1 MIGNHPLTNPMR
13 VVFVV
18 TLLLSLVILP
28 SLTRG
33 WSVGQSRVATLGGT
47 SNVSFYQTIGD
58 NRGGILAVGS
68 FSGSFAAGGSTYV
81 AAGYSDGLIVHYSS
95 TGEALWVKQFGGD
108 GTEIATSV
116 GIDKDGRVA
125 VGGVF
130 NDSFSTSTT
139 NLTQV
144 NTAGL
149 YDIVLLSYSFD
160 GTERWAKGFG
170 ASGNDYLQSLSVSP
184 DGLIAIG
191 GAIGGSISFGGSTL
205 LNPSSCCFAGA
216 IAVFNNLGDHQW
228 STSFGPSGMVGVY
241 GMLSIAISANGKVA
255 FGVNDICSCS
265 LQVGGQSVT
274 LSSTGDFVVGEFA
287 NDGTLNWVM
296 TEGIAG
302 SRWNKAAPYPQLI
315 QYNSLGGINFAGE
328 FRGNGTFGGS
338 EVVAS
343 QGIDAFVQS
352 FSNQGSVL
360 WTRFLSSSS
369 SDFSQGLTVDASGNV
384 YVAVWPSA
392 VTNFAGISVNPVSA
406 DGYAVRPVVIKMNS
420 LGEAI
425 WYRAIGGG
433 FVSVDAAHSSDLVF
447 GGIYSLGRTLT
458 PLGIAAPIGGYWHG
472 FLGAL
477 NSLDGSLTATTTTT
491 SMTSI
496 PSHQVVVSA
505 SSTTSPISLPNMTTS
520 STFATVERSN
530 EVPTPTTQAPFIVGP
545 TVSGALNT
553 LGTTHAMISI
563 RKPVT
568 NKSLAV
574 YAKIKVIATSKV
586 SVKVVRSSSKF
597 CKVSGTTLKGL
608 KTGSCKVTVTVTP
621 KKGKATWKTVTL
633 KVTK

>member
-1 MIGNHPLTNPMR
+1 VFGNLALRKPTR
-13 VVFVV
+13 VVCVV
-18 TLLLSLVILP
+18 TLLFSLMLLP
-28 SLTRG
+28 SLTKG
-33 WSVGQSRVATLGGT
+33 WNVGQSRVAILGGT

-58 NRGGILAVGS
+58 NRGGSFAVGS
-68 FSGSFAAGGSTYV
+68 FSGAFVVGETTYT
-81 AAGYSDGLIVHYSS
+81 ALGYSDGLIVHYSS
-95 TGEALWVKQFGGD
+95 TGEALWVKQFGGG

-130 NDSFSTSTT
+130 SDSFSTSTA
-139 NLTQV
+139 NLTHV

-149 YDIVLLSYSFD
+149 YDMVLLSYSFD
-160 GTERWAKGFG
+160 GTERWTKGFG
-170 ASGNDYLQSLSVSP
+170 ASGNDYLQSLGVSP

-191 GAIGGSISFGGSTL
+191 GAIGGSISFGGPTL
-205 LNPSSCCFAGA
+205 SNPSSCCFAGA
-216 IAVFNNLGDHQW
+216 IAVFDNLGSHQW

-241 GMLSIAISANGKVA
+241 GMMSIAISTNGKVA

-265 LQVGGQSVT
+265 FQVGSQSVT
-274 LSSTGDFVVGEFA
+274 LSSAGDFVVGEFA
-287 NDGTLNWVM
+287 NDGTLNWVT
-296 TEGIAG
+296 TEGITG
-302 SRWNKAAPYPQLI
+302 NRWNKAAPYPQLI
-315 QYNSLGGINFAGE
+315 KYNSLGGINFAGE
-328 FRGNGTFGGS
+328 FRGSGTFGGS
-338 EVVAS
+338 EVVTS
-343 QGIDAFVQS
+343 QGIDVFVQS
-352 FSNQGSVL
+352 FSNRGSVL

-369 SDFSQGLTVDASGNV
+369 SDFSQGLTVDASDNV

-392 VTNFAGISVNPVSA
+392 VTNFAGISVNPIST

-420 LGEAI
+420 IGEAI

-447 GGIYSLGRTLT
+447 GGIYSIGRTLT
-458 PLGIAAPIGGYWHG
+458 PLGIADPIVGYWHG

-491 SMTSI
+491 SMTST
-496 PSHQVVVSA
+496 PSHQVVVPA
-505 SSTTSPISLPNMTTS
+505 SSTTTPISLPNIATS
-520 STFATVERSN
+520 STSTTIDRLN
-530 EVPTPTTQAPFIVGP
+530 EALTSTTPAPIIVGP
-545 TVSGALNT
+545 TVSAALNT
-553 LGTTHAMISI
+553 LGTTHAIISI
-563 RKPVT
+563 NRPIT

-574 YAKIKVIATSKV
+574 SAKIKVIATSKV
-586 SVKVVRSSSKF
+586 SLKVARSSSKF

-621 KKGKATWKTVTL
+621 KKGKATSKTVTL